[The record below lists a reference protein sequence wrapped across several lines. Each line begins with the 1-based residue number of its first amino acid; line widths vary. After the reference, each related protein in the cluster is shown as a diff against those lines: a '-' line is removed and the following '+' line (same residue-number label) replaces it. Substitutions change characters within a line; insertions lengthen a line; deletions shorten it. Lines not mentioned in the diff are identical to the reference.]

1 MLEALLP
8 PLFLAAVAVAHV
20 LYFRL
25 ASAAPVQQ
33 SVRVADFPSSVPAP
47 ALARPSPPAARPSRY
62 RRALI
67 LGNAFYD
74 QPLICGCGLTIN
86 GLALFKGPVKV
97 SGDLLIIGRAE
108 FTRPVVAN
116 GKVVV
121 LGQAIFRQ
129 GLLAK
134 SALVVR
140 GQAAIGSAAQGAW
153 LVARTA
159 SVDGDLWL
167 NGEFETFAPP
177 AQRRA

>member
-1 MLEALLP
+1 MLDAALPL
-8 PLFLAAVAVAHV
+8 LFLAALALAHF

-25 ASAAPVQQ
+25 ASATPVQQ
-33 SVRVADFPSSVPAP
+33 SVRVADFPSSGPAP
-47 ALARPSPPAARPSRY
+47 ALVRSPLPAARPSRY
-62 RRALI
+62 RRALV

-74 QPLICGCGLTIN
+74 QPLICGCSLTIN
-86 GLALFKGPVKV
+86 GVALFKGAVKV
-97 SGDLLIIGRAE
+97 SGDLLIVGRAE

-167 NGEFETFAPP
+167 NGEFETFAPL